1 MFGGIISVIGLVAL
15 SVAVL
20 VVLASRPARGP
31 VPLPVGDPGLAR
43 LRRVAVGA
51 RLVGLLAGAAVLIPL
66 GYLGRL
72 GQGLVLIPA
81 VLATV
86 QVLGVL
92 VAELSTRRDARRPGS
107 AGVEV
112 RRLRDYLPRSL
123 AVTAVLTGLVLSAA
137 VAWTTAAASPDD
149 LGRAG
154 RAMAYRCTTA
164 DCDEGA
170 FGPWPGSFYTLPLI
184 VGLALMIMLAAVTLV
199 VTVRRPRD
207 GAELAVVVVD
217 DAIRRQ
223 SVASVLA
230 AGLFGFAGSLV
241 GIGLVAGPALLVHA
255 GDGPAEFLPM
265 GVGLTAAGVA
275 GLGALC
281 WAAAV
286 LLRPLLR
293 PAVVEAAPLTAGIAP
308 LSADTAR

>member
-1 MFGGIISVIGLVAL
+1 MFGGLIGVMGLVAL
-15 SVAVL
+15 SAVIL
-20 VVLASRPARGP
+20 IVIAFRPAQTP
-31 VPLPVGDPGLAR
+31 VPLPAGDPGLAR

-81 VLATV
+81 VVASV
-86 QVLGVL
+86 QILGVL
-92 VAELSTRRDARRPGS
+92 VAELNTRRDASRPGS

-112 RRLRDYLPRSL
+112 RRVRDYLPRAL
-123 AVTAVLTGLVLSAA
+123 AVTAVLTGLVLSAS
-137 VAWTTAAASPDD
+137 VAWTTATASPDD

-154 RAMAYRCTTA
+154 RAMAYRCTTT

-184 VGLALMIMLAAVTLV
+184 AGLVVMIMLAAATLV

-207 GAELAVVVVD
+207 GAAPAVVVVD

-230 AGLFGFAGSLV
+230 ACLAGFAGSLA
-241 GIGLVAGPALLVHA
+241 GIGLIAGPALLVHA
-255 GDGPAEFLPM
+255 GRGPAAFLPM
-265 GVGLTAAGVA
+265 GVVLTAAGLA

-281 WAAAV
+281 WAVAV

-293 PAVVEAAPLTAGIAP
+293 PAVAETAPLASGIARP
-308 LSADTAR
+308 SPDTAR